1 VLAARPN
8 SARVPTRAV
17 AKASCERII
26 ELAGMSSELCWMRVS
41 ATGPGRVF
49 FEHHAPWRDSHRHR
63 QCEGR
68 WRGVISPGF
77 GPDGRRVRRKVSG
90 KTKAVAQDRLKTLH
104 SDLDSGVRAKPN
116 YTVQRAAED

>member
-1 VLAARPN
+1 L
-8 SARVPTRAV
+8 
-17 AKASCERII
+17 
-26 ELAGMSSELCWMRVS
+26 S

-49 FEHHAPWRDSHRHR
+49 FEHHAAWRDSHRRR

-68 WRGVISPGF
+68 WQGVISLGF

-104 SDLDSGVRAKPN
+104 GDLDLGVRAKPN